1 VVPRTI
7 LVARR
12 SFRIGGRKD
21 GPMPLSFVLDPP
33 LTDALRAD
41 IVALWAD
48 VTNAGG
54 AVGFVAP
61 VTEDQVRPLAEATL
75 AGVAQGID
83 RLLIGVDD
91 GRLVALLFIAD
102 NRFPL
107 KAHWRVLK
115 RVMVLPGSQGRG
127 YGAALMREAAA
138 VASEL
143 QLAALQVTVRDGHGL
158 DGFYR
163 RLGYRE
169 VGRIPGALRVGP
181 GDDRDELVMWLELPQ
196 PQDAA
201 FTAGSAAASA
211 TSPA

>member
-1 VVPRTI
+1 MTV
-7 LVARR
+7 
-12 SFRIGGRKD
+12 SF
-21 GPMPLSFVLDPP
+21 LLDPP
-33 LTDALRAD
+33 LTDALRAQ
-41 IVALWAD
+41 IVALWVE

-61 VTEDQVRPLAEATL
+61 VTADDVQPVADAAL
-75 AGVAQGID
+75 AGVASGVD
-83 RLLIGVDD
+83 RLLVGVDD
-91 GRLVALLFIAD
+91 GRLVALLFITD

-115 RVMVLPGSQGRG
+115 RVMVVPGSQGRG

-138 VASEL
+138 VGAEAGWAGL
-143 QLAALQVTVRDGHGL
+143 HVTLRDGHGL

-169 VGRIPGALRVGP
+169 VGRIPGALRVAP
-181 GDDRDELVMWLELPQ
+181 GDDRDEVFMWLELPQ

-211 TSPA
+211 TSV

>member
-1 VVPRTI
+1 
-7 LVARR
+7 
-12 SFRIGGRKD
+12 
-21 GPMPLSFVLDPP
+21 MPLSFVLDPP

-41 IVALWAD
+41 IVALWTD

-61 VTEDQVRPLAEATL
+61 VIPDDVRPVAEKAL
-75 AGVAQGID
+75 AGVAEGVD

-91 GRLVALLFIAD
+91 GRLVAVLFIAD

-115 RVMVLPGSQGRG
+115 RVMVRPGSQGRG
-127 YGAALMREAAA
+127 YGAALMREAAV

-143 QLAALQVTVRDGHGL
+143 GLAGLQVTVRDGHGL

-169 VGRIPGALRVGP
+169 VGRVPGALRIAP
-181 GDDRDELVMWLELPQ
+181 GDDRDELFMWLDLRQ

-211 TSPA
+211 TSSPA

>member
-1 VVPRTI
+1 
-7 LVARR
+7 
-12 SFRIGGRKD
+12 
-21 GPMPLSFVLDPP
+21 MPLSFVLDPP

-41 IVALWAD
+41 IVALWTD

-61 VTEDQVRPLAEATL
+61 VTEDQVRPLAETTL
-75 AGVAQGID
+75 AAVAQGID

-181 GDDRDELVMWLELPQ
+181 GDDRDELVMWLELRQ

>member
-1 VVPRTI
+1 
-7 LVARR
+7 
-12 SFRIGGRKD
+12 
-21 GPMPLSFVLDPP
+21 MPLSFVLDPP

-41 IVALWAD
+41 IVALWTD

-61 VTEDQVRPLAEATL
+61 VTEDQVRPLAETTL

-138 VASEL
+138 IASEL

-181 GDDRDELVMWLELPQ
+181 GDDRDELVMWLDLRQ